1 MEPIYVRNFTVDDR
15 AVDCYGRMKPSTILF
30 IAQDMGGRH
39 SAELQVDY
47 DTLANRRMFWAVTR
61 HRVQITR
68 LPMSGETLRIE
79 TWPLPATRV
88 AYPRSVVAYDEQ
100 GNECFRAITLWVLMD
115 MDTRNMILPGKSGI
129 MVTGTVRGNEL
140 PAPNGLICRPI
151 VNESRRTVAF
161 SDLDRNGH
169 MNNTRCMDWLA
180 DLLPS
185 SFHHSHTIREFVVCY
200 LAEAREQQVL
210 HLNYELS
217 EENSL
222 QVDARLDDSEDN
234 HRVFSAKLFFE

>member
-1 MEPIYVRNFTVDDR
+1 MEPIYVQNFTVDDR
-15 AVDCYGRMKPSTILF
+15 CVDCFGRMKPSTILF

-47 DTLANRRMFWAVTR
+47 DSLASRRMFWAVTR

-68 LPMSGETLRIE
+68 LPHSGETLRVE

-88 AYPRSVVAYDEQ
+88 AYPRSVVAYDEE

-129 MVTGTVRGNEL
+129 MVMGTLRGNEL
-140 PAPNGLICRPI
+140 PSPSGLICRPI
-151 VNESRRTVAF
+151 CKESQRTVSF
-161 SDLDRNGH
+161 CDLDRNGH
-169 MNNTRCMDWLA
+169 MNNTRCMDWID

-185 SFHHSHTIREFVVCY
+185 SFHRTHTVKEFVVCY
-200 LAEAREQQVL
+200 LAEAWEQQVL
-210 HLNYELS
+210 HLNMELT
-217 EENSL
+217 EDNSL
-222 QVDARLDDSEDN
+222 QVDARYDSQDDS
-234 HRVFSAKLFFE
+234 HRVFSAKLFFA